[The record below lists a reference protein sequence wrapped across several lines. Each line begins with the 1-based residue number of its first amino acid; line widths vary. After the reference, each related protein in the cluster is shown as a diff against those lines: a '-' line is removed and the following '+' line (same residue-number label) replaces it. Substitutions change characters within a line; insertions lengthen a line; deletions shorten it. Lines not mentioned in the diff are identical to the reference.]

1 MFRLSGSSKLNLAKV
16 YRGAESVAQ
25 NIPLV
30 KKVRRRRHILT
41 ALKVISVLVLVT
53 ALLLV
58 ILFASHFLALK
69 SILSKSLSG
78 KASLEQAVG
87 LARDGDFKSAQLAA
101 NQAASDFY
109 FATTNLED
117 IKTSIVFNQVP
128 ALQQQVGQLGYLVGS
143 AEMLSRAVGQ
153 AVSFGLELQ
162 NLLDGNRQLNY
173 ATFSP
178 AEKKRILGRI
188 QYAGPE
194 LVGMKANLDLALL
207 NLSNISYPGVLWPIK
222 GKIDEVKNL
231 VGEASLLLGKL
242 APMSQILPALAGYP
256 NTSSYLVLFQNS
268 DELRPTGGFL
278 GTYGILQVESGDISR
293 FETHDIYHMDMPVKD
308 VVDVIPPEPIRMYLN
323 PKWYMRDANWSPD
336 WPTAAQKI
344 EWFYNLENPLLP
356 PKDQINNFTGQFDGV
371 IAITPALVTDL
382 LDIVGPITIDGQEY
396 TASNFVDLL
405 QYRVEKGYVQLGVS
419 SWQRKE
425 VIGQILKEMK
435 IRLMNLPAQNWRTVM
450 SVFDSNVA
458 AKNILVYL
466 HDPVLQSLAKEQG
479 WTGEIKQTAGDYL
492 MIVDANLASLKTD
505 AVMNRSVSYEVKET
519 AAGLNSKLVI
529 NYAHRGKPDWKTSYY
544 QTYTRVYVP
553 KGSRLIK
560 MDGCNSKVDI
570 VDEYG
575 KTAFACQIIIPF
587 NQVAAIAL
595 EYELPNSVKQTL
607 AKDGY
612 SLYFQ
617 KQPGNQVSELA
628 VDVSFANGIKSYSPV
643 GFSVNF
649 VTANRIGWL
658 TDLTLDRQFSVSF

>member
-1 MFRLSGSSKLNLAKV
+1 MFRLSKSDNLNLANV

-30 KKVRRRRHILT
+30 KKIRRRRHIFT
-41 ALKVISVLVLVT
+41 VLKIVSVLALIIG
-53 ALLLV
+53 LLLV
-58 ILFASHFLALK
+58 ILFASHFLAFK

-78 KASLEQAVG
+78 KASLEQAIG
-87 LARDGDFKSAQLAA
+87 FAKQSDFKSAQLAA

-117 IKTSIVFNQVP
+117 IKSSIIFNQVP
-128 ALQQQVGQLGYLVGS
+128 ALQQPVGQLGYLVGS

-162 NLLDGNRQLNY
+162 SLLDGSRQLNY

-178 AEKKRILGRI
+178 EEKKRILGRI
-188 QYAGPE
+188 QYSGPE
-194 LVGMKANLDLALL
+194 LTGMKANLDLALL
-207 NLSNISYPGVLWPIK
+207 SLSNITYPGVLWPIK

-231 VGEASLLLGKL
+231 VGEASLLLGRL

-256 NTSSYLVLFQNS
+256 STSTYLVLFQNS

-278 GTYGILQVESGDISR
+278 GTYGILEMENGDISR

-308 VVDVIPPEPIRMYLN
+308 KVDIVPPEPIRQYLN
-323 PKWYMRDANWSPD
+323 AKWYMRDANWSPD
-336 WPTAAQKI
+336 WPTSAQKI

-356 PKDQINNFTGQFDGV
+356 PKDQVNNFTGQFSGV
-371 IAITPALVTDL
+371 IAITPKLVTDL
-382 LDIVGPITIDGQEY
+382 LSIVGPIVIDGQEY
-396 TASNFVDLL
+396 NSSNFVDLL

-435 IRLMNLPAQNWRTVM
+435 IRLMNLPADKWRTIM

-458 AKNILVYL
+458 GKNILVYL
-466 HDPVLQSLAKEQG
+466 HDPVLQRLAQEQG
-479 WTGEIKQTAGDYL
+479 WTGEIKQVQGDYL

-505 AVMNRSVSYEVKET
+505 AVMNRSVGYEVKET
-519 AAGLNSKLVI
+519 AAGLNSRLII

-553 KGSRLIK
+553 KGSRLTK
-560 MDGCNSKVDI
+560 MEGCNSKVDI
-570 VDEYG
+570 VDEYN
-575 KTAFACQIIIPF
+575 KTYFGCQIIIPF
-587 NQVAAIAL
+587 NQVSAISI
-595 EYELPNSVKQTL
+595 EYILPDYVKQNMS
-607 AKDGY
+607 KSGY
-612 SLYFQ
+612 SLYVQ

-628 VDVSFANGIKSYSPV
+628 VDVSLSNGIKSYSPV

-649 VTANRIGWL
+649 ITGNRIGWL